1 MTLRLQTKIWI
12 ADKDGNVVFGL
23 GRMRLLSRIDQCG
36 SISEAAKSLNMGYR
50 AAWGRIRATEK
61 RLGKPLLVK
70 NIGGSSGGGSQLTPF
85 AKELLER
92 FSEFHSDAVRKSDEF
107 FDESLGDLLPIK
119 SNR

>member
-12 ADKDGNVVFGL
+12 ADEDGKVVFGL
-23 GRMRLLSRIDQCG
+23 GRMRLLTRIDECG

-61 RLGKPLLVK
+61 RLGKPLLVR

-85 AKELLER
+85 AKELLEKFR
-92 FSEFHSDAVRKSDEF
+92 KFHHSAVRKTDEF

-119 SNR
+119 SNL